1 VAKYCGS
8 VGQKDGIP
16 WCACFVKWV
25 FAQHKI
31 NTGNA
36 NAWSP
41 SWFPSARVF
50 YRRGQANQQLPRP
63 GDVGG
68 LFYQNLGRIGHV
80 FIFVKWT
87 NNTVETVEGNT
98 NDAGDRDS
106 FSGDA
111 VHRKRRLPRQIF
123 IASNWLPS

>member
-1 VAKYCGS
+1 

-31 NTGNA
+31 TTTGA

-41 SWFPSARVF
+41 SWFPSSRVF
-50 YRRGQANQQLPRP
+50 YRRGKQETQLPQP

-80 FIFVKWT
+80 FIFVKWG
-87 NNTVETVEGNT
+87 NTVETVEGNT
-98 NDAGDRDS
+98 NDAGSRDS
-106 FSGDA
+106 NTGDA
-111 VHRKRRLPRQIF
+111 VHRKKRLPRQIF